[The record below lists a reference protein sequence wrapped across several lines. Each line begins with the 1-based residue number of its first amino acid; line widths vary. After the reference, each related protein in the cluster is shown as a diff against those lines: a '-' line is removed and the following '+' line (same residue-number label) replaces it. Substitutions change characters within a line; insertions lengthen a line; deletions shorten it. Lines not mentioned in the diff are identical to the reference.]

1 MTPEEQT
8 RETNLESRE
17 HLPLLFAVGEVVVV
31 LHGDEGGKVVGDS
44 IVYENGLINMMNTGG
59 NEYLTYSAWHG
70 LLERG
75 QV

>member
-1 MTPEEQT
+1 M
-8 RETNLESRE
+8 
-17 HLPLLFAVGEVVVV
+17 V

-44 IVYENGLINMMNTGG
+44 IVYENGLVNMMNTGG

-70 LLERG
+70 LLEKG